1 MKTSA
6 ILLCL
11 SICLSGAQANPVNE
25 DKPQKGE
32 YLIPMV
38 QQWSIPGVNQQVFS
52 GSPAITVADDGR
64 LFLYDQNSGLHHILN
79 ADGQWIK
86 SFARRGEGPG
96 EVKRHHTGFIVGD
109 RLMIC
114 DDERIHRFTLDGEFV
129 DTIPYPY
136 LGNPVAFFI
145 DGERFVSANAVAAAQ
160 ADGSGRQGEI
170 NLNQLGRKDKKLIRN
185 YQIFEGSGIV
195 SEQRRRV
202 MLIEFL
208 TPLMTLA
215 WDGQYIY
222 YGMNDRYHIHSCD
235 LSGRDLGGFSL
246 NRPRSKMNFQEK
258 KAFFAQ
264 RPNVTDEL
272 LKTLPDEQ
280 TLFIRMQVL
289 RDHLLVFATDAL
301 RSNRQQIDVFDKK
314 GHYLYRMIVKSPEGT
329 ELMRPQRLNPVI
341 SGDFAYLVLE
351 DEDGEI
357 TLRKYRMNL
366 PF

>member
-1 MKTSA
+1 MKA
-6 ILLCL
+6 IATLLCL
-11 SICLSGAQANPVNE
+11 VFCLSAAQNPVND

-32 YLIPMV
+32 FPIPMT
-38 QQWSIPGVNQQVFS
+38 QQWSIQGINQQVFS
-52 GSPAITVADDGR
+52 ASPAITVADNGR
-64 LFLYDQNSGLHHILN
+64 LFLYDQRSGVNHILD
-79 ADGQWIK
+79 DGGKWLK
-86 SFARRGEGPG
+86 SFTKRGEGPG
-96 EVKRHHTGFIVGD
+96 EVKRQHASFIIGD
-109 RLMIC
+109 RFMIC
-114 DDERIHRFTLDGEFV
+114 DDERIHRFTLEGEFV

-160 ADGSGRQGEI
+160 ADSPGRQGEI
-170 NLNQLGRKDKKLIRN
+170 NLNQLGHKDKKLIRN
-185 YQIFEGSGIV
+185 YQVFEGSSIV
-195 SEQRRRV
+195 SEQRRMV

-215 WDGQYIY
+215 WDGQHIY
-222 YGMNDRYHIHSCD
+222 YGMNDRYQIYSCD
-235 LSGRDLGGFSL
+235 LSGRELGGFSL
-246 NRPRSKMNFQEK
+246 NRPRRGMSFQEK

-272 LKTLPDEQ
+272 LKTLPNDQ

-289 RDHLLVFATDAL
+289 RDHLLVFATDAM
-301 RSNRQQIDVFDKK
+301 RSDRQQIDVFDKK

-341 SGDFAYLVLE
+341 SGDFIYLVLE